1 VEAFGIRVL
10 HQALATF
17 SKESLKNYRNL
28 VYDGIFG
35 LGKPSQLLHEKSREE
50 ASFGDKQPSSFL
62 ANAHINS
69 FSICF
74 ERNGDGDF
82 YIDGDPDLFFHKVPT
97 DSDFHWSIS
106 LNGIR
111 LVPRNRS
118 ALVSNPS
125 EKLEKDSP
133 QPIQPPST
141 HIIPVDPAKTKR
153 INETNALKSICN
165 ATNSS
170 GKRLHCAAIVD
181 SGTTLVIGPK
191 RQVDAMFSDLCNNLK
206 ECDGSTVTE
215 RSKNFL
221 AALLSCPKDLHML
234 PNIEFMFGNKSMVLS
249 PINYIMVAKAS
260 DLSKDNE
267 YSRFFEHDLKSG
279 KSGKKFSR
287 ILSRIRTACIPV
299 FTKETFKISNSREA

>member
-1 VEAFGIRVL
+1 
-10 HQALATF
+10 
-17 SKESLKNYRNL
+17 
-28 VYDGIFG
+28 
-35 LGKPSQLLHEKSREE
+35 
-50 ASFGDKQPSSFL
+50 
-62 ANAHINS
+62 
-69 FSICF
+69 
-74 ERNGDGDF
+74 
-82 YIDGDPDLFFHKVPT
+82 
-97 DSDFHWSIS
+97 
-106 LNGIR
+106 
-111 LVPRNRS
+111 
-118 ALVSNPS
+118 
-125 EKLEKDSP
+125 
-133 QPIQPPST
+133 
-141 HIIPVDPAKTKR
+141 
-153 INETNALKSICN
+153 
-165 ATNSS
+165 
-170 GKRLHCAAIVD
+170 VD

-299 FTKETFKISNSREA
+299 MNLSTVSIRLPSIFIVFRFSQKKLLKSQTPERREAFFTLFYPIQTHCLMVYIIRHGSLGCLL